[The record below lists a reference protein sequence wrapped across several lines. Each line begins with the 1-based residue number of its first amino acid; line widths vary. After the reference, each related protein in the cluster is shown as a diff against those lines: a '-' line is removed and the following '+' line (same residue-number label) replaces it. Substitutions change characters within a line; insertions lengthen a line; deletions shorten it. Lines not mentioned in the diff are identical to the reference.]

1 MEQLYTIP
9 GVPTQEKEP
18 GCGIQRQ
25 LDLEWHL
32 GGMGVVIIGTD
43 LGSALEA
50 IWNTAGGQS
59 TTICPLVNTERP
71 CGPCLQCG
79 KTPQQ
84 GGDSGDWRARPAV
97 RVKKTQR

>member
-43 LGSALEA
+43 LDSALEA
-50 IWNTAGGQS
+50 IWNTAGGLS
-59 TTICPLVNTERP
+59 TTICPLMNTERP
-71 CGPCLQCG
+71 CGPVARLHNRAG
-79 KTPQQ
+79 TVET
-84 GGDSGDWRARPAV
+84 GGYDEL
-97 RVKKTQR
+97 